1 MVIYQNNELLTRD
14 GYYVT
19 LHNKLAVS
27 YSATT
32 VNIIDFV
39 VLKSV
44 GVDVGRISTKEGK
57 QHK

>member
-57 QHK
+57 